1 MERSSQSI
9 PVWNKAMH
17 IRINSNDLRAGEYFI
32 APQDNRGYGWFLI
45 LLGLGGVI
53 AGGVVAHAQWRTLK
67 CYVQEPK
74 MVTPAYLSKIESA
87 DKLSTPYVS
96 LCPPKVFDTGVRRY
110 ITRRGFQVNYVL
122 IPVGDRYL
130 LTEVLANYREGTT
143 LVGHLEQWQPNRN
156 GGGILAEV
164 KSRGY
169 GERLLPYQFDAV
181 ADGRRMSMELALG
194 PILIF
199 AGLIFALVGSLH
211 FRT

>member
-1 MERSSQSI
+1 
-9 PVWNKAMH
+9 MH
-17 IRINSNDLRAGEYFI
+17 IRINPNDLPARDFSWSSRDK
-32 APQDNRGYGWFLI
+32 QNYGWFLI
-45 LLGLGGVI
+45 LLGLVGVI
-53 AGGVVAHAQWRTLK
+53 AGGVVAHGQWRTLK

-74 MVTPAYLSKIESA
+74 MVTPAYLSKIESP
-87 DKLSTPYVS
+87 DKLSTSYVS

-143 LVGHLEQWQPNRN
+143 LVGHLEPWPPNRN

-181 ADGRRMSMELALG
+181 ADGRRMSMDLALG
-194 PILIF
+194 PLLIF
-199 AGLIFALVGSLH
+199 GGLIFAVVGSLH